1 MSLRYPSKTVKLPF
15 NAPDLSTSGSGD
27 EHGFLP
33 TKRTYTT
40 SQIEQTTCGICGKKQ
55 SKYVCPR
62 CNVFYCSLDCFRDE
76 KHVQCSEPFYSSA
89 IREAIQLDSAS
100 SAEEKRKMM
109 EMLARFERRESEGG
123 NGSDAN
129 GLEELLRG
137 MGLTSGKQE
146 SVNEDAEADEGF
158 DALEMLK
165 LRLDDGADL
174 DNMDLQG
181 LLDLLPPSHR
191 ERFLSLVSD
200 PDSDQVHQL
209 LQGLDER
216 ERKEVEGGSV
226 PWFMLE
232 ERGDLEREGE
242 DDLDRPVVSAMVK
255 PSPASDD
262 IIQGINVDPSVASKL
277 LYNILAICL
286 AYVQVL
292 ITHSLPS
299 LAHAEDPRRS
309 NTLGGPEQSIT
320 ESILKLA
327 PFLSDPKSA
336 VRFDTFRDAWQSV
349 WDHVEHTE
357 ASRLD
362 NGDQLKP
369 LVTYLGQLQNLV
381 MPSLDIS
388 KGREQG
394 LDLALSDVHA
404 FLSNHAAH
412 PVEAHIKGSE
422 KQRTED
428 KENRRRKKII
438 TFAAKK
444 LAFYLAAIRSVR
456 EHYGRKVWLELSQE
470 VGKEIEAL
478 RAEFQEEVVDL
489 AAKDEA
495 SAEREGIVKVGFEK
509 LGPSSITP
517 WTGEPTQARIE
528 EL

>member
-1 MSLRYPSKTVKLPF
+1 
-15 NAPDLSTSGSGD
+15 
-27 EHGFLP
+27 
-33 TKRTYTT
+33 
-40 SQIEQTTCGICGKKQ
+40 
-55 SKYVCPR
+55 
-62 CNVFYCSLDCFRDE
+62 
-76 KHVQCSEPFYSSA
+76 
-89 IREAIQLDSAS
+89 
-100 SAEEKRKMM
+100 
-109 EMLARFERRESEGG
+109 
-123 NGSDAN
+123 
-129 GLEELLRG
+129 
-137 MGLTSGKQE
+137 
-146 SVNEDAEADEGF
+146 
-158 DALEMLK
+158 
-165 LRLDDGADL
+165 
-174 DNMDLQG
+174 MDLQG

-277 LYNILAICL
+277 LYNILAIWYVLSFHRAQSLIVVAENSL

-362 NGDQLKP
+362 NG
-369 LVTYLGQLQNLV
+369 V
-381 MPSLDIS
+381 
-388 KGREQG
+388 G
-394 LDLALSDVHA
+394 LPRLIL
-404 FLSNHAAH
+404 L
-412 PVEAHIKGSE
+412 I
-422 KQRTED
+422 
-428 KENRRRKKII
+428 
-438 TFAAKK
+438 
-444 LAFYLAAIRSVR
+444 
-456 EHYGRKVWLELSQE
+456 
-470 VGKEIEAL
+470 
-478 RAEFQEEVVDL
+478 
-489 AAKDEA
+489 
-495 SAEREGIVKVGFEK
+495 
-509 LGPSSITP
+509 
-517 WTGEPTQARIE
+517 
-528 EL
+528 